1 METNLIL
8 SSSPHIHT
16 RDSSRRIMLDVIIAL
31 LPAAIAG
38 VIIFGAKALGVI
50 AACVITA
57 VVSEA
62 LFNLVVHKQQ
72 TVGDLSAVVTGLL
85 LALNLSTNVAIWQCV
100 VGTAFA
106 IVVVKCLFGGLGKNF
121 ANPAITGRVFMLLAF
136 STVAGGAKPAV
147 VELVSSAT
155 PLELLAAFTAL
166 PEADTEWCAILPR
179 VWRDRD
185 EAELRRWLD
194 HAKALGVTAVLAG
207 NIGHLSLVRDTGL
220 AVYGDYGLNV
230 FNGRAL
236 DYLRKKGLSSACL
249 SFELRFAQLRD
260 LPKCLPA
267 EAIVYGRLP
276 LMITENCLIENAGAC
291 RCDRPNFL
299 TDRTGAAFPLLP
311 AYGHRTEIQNSR
323 VLWLADRPEYRR
335 LGLAYARLR
344 FTTETPEECVR
355 VFRDYLAG
363 AAASGEFTRGLYE
376 RGVE

>member
-62 LFNLVVHKQQ
+62 LFNLIVHKQQ

-100 VGTAFA
+100 VGTVFA

-155 PLELLAAFTAL
+155 PLELLAQGSENAPSLMELFLGLHGGAIGETCCLALLLGFAWLLFRRVIKWHVPVIFIGTVFVLYLVFTGSFQMALAEILAGGLFIGAIFMATDYVTSPITLKGKMVFALGCGLVTFVIRYFCAYPEGVSFSILAMNILTPYIEKFTANT
-166 PEADTEWCAILPR
+166 P
-179 VWRDRD
+179 
-185 EAELRRWLD
+185 
-194 HAKALGVTAVLAG
+194 LGG
-207 NIGHLSLVRDTGL
+207 SK
-220 AVYGDYGLNV
+220 
-230 FNGRAL
+230 NG
-236 DYLRKKGLSSACL
+236 
-249 SFELRFAQLRD
+249 
-260 LPKCLPA
+260 
-267 EAIVYGRLP
+267 
-276 LMITENCLIENAGAC
+276 
-291 RCDRPNFL
+291 
-299 TDRTGAAFPLLP
+299 
-311 AYGHRTEIQNSR
+311 
-323 VLWLADRPEYRR
+323 
-335 LGLAYARLR
+335 
-344 FTTETPEECVR
+344 
-355 VFRDYLAG
+355 
-363 AAASGEFTRGLYE
+363 
-376 RGVE
+376 